1 MNCEELYELYEQMD
15 DLVGRACNIIDDRRH
30 INVRSYALSYADNVA
45 SSKVLLETYV
55 LAVNILEETLGN
67 VGSEKERF
75 DYLRNYKKVSDNVK
89 SVFRMVLHDTGNT
102 TDLKLNKLLN
112 ERIDV
117 YKNIIE
123 WIDTSENRIC

>member
-1 MNCEELYELYEQMD
+1 MNCEELHELYEQMD

-75 DYLRNYKKVSDNVK
+75 DYLRNYKRVSDNVK

-102 TDLKLNKLLN
+102 TWPFPRRL
-112 ERIDV
+112 
-117 YKNIIE
+117 
-123 WIDTSENRIC
+123 DT